1 MTRLSGNYLLN
12 SRAISNINQCS
23 SKVKTTYFVWWTSV
37 NLHPVPVKMSK
48 QNKLPYGSILVPK
61 NNWRLTWACITHL
74 SLLYSPNYSSIK
86 SRFSEKTILFISH
99 RNRTFGALIPHSSW
113 NTAKVGV
120 KHQSINLKHQ
130 ICCHSEIG
138 IFQRN

>member
-37 NLHPVPVKMSK
+37 NLHPVSVKMSK

-61 NNWRLTWACITHL
+61 NNWRLTWACFTHL
-74 SLLYSPNYSSIK
+74 VIHQSSLDFQKKIFYSFHIEIGLLVLLYPTVAEILLKLVLNTNYSI
-86 SRFSEKTILFISH
+86 
-99 RNRTFGALIPHSSW
+99 N
-113 NTAKVGV
+113 
-120 KHQSINLKHQ
+120 QSINQSKTSNLL
-130 ICCHSEIG
+130 S
-138 IFQRN
+138 